1 MHLPCKKRDWVRVP
15 ACPPYNIGNNK
26 MLTANEYMTL
36 KAKGIE
42 PFNFSKELEEQK
54 NKQQQEDDTFELL
67 GKIVEE
73 HPLGR

>member
-1 MHLPCKKRDWVRVP
+1 
-15 ACPPYNIGNNK
+15 

-42 PFNFSKELEEQK
+42 PFNFSNELEEQK